1 MSNVTDLLKLPC
13 LDRCFIIAGFN
24 GIFNIVIRM
33 DILETSFPEVEK
45 YLEPNEFH
53 FTSFWNHRDDK
64 DNRINLVKSMIKHK
78 CAGIGIMP
86 GINLD
91 DKIDQEILDL
101 ADANSFPVMYIPSY
115 VRWSDVISDFALL
128 NNSLNKSD
136 LDTTYSDILSAFG
149 EFHIDKRV
157 QKFCHQLSQFLSIP
171 IIINADTIYSYGVNK
186 KVLSS
191 IVAKIYDIRIQNSY
205 RTNSPISLHINNEN
219 LSIVYYGDNSVFTT
233 YVNMHNITNQKL
245 EIFHKIAPLVTKELD
260 YLFENKK
267 NKPIYIK
274 PYIDQASSYYL
285 VILRKENINSIVNFI
300 NSRYLIYEEND
311 FYNYVILLINS
322 DSITKD
328 NIFSEF
334 NKIITNTNP
343 TLFIFSNYPSPTK
356 ELLNQIKILKNT
368 IHSLLFLDGIFLT
381 DELPLLYMTLNLPYQ
396 YKESVVKLNSTSMNL
411 DIELSFFDTLR
422 LYLVLKNIKDVS
434 TLLGIHSNSVKYR
447 ISKCFNSF
455 ESDSSNALA
464 SLPYLK
470 ILLMLEICK
479 VEGPAMLRIYKANEG
494 V

>member
-1 MSNVTDLLKLPC
+1 
-13 LDRCFIIAGFN
+13 
-24 GIFNIVIRM
+24 
-33 DILETSFPEVEK
+33 
-45 YLEPNEFH
+45 
-53 FTSFWNHRDDK
+53 
-64 DNRINLVKSMIKHK
+64 
-78 CAGIGIMP
+78 
-86 GINLD
+86 
-91 DKIDQEILDL
+91 
-101 ADANSFPVMYIPSY
+101 
-115 VRWSDVISDFALL
+115 
-128 NNSLNKSD
+128 
-136 LDTTYSDILSAFG
+136 
-149 EFHIDKRV
+149 
-157 QKFCHQLSQFLSIP
+157 
-171 IIINADTIYSYGVNK
+171 
-186 KVLSS
+186 
-191 IVAKIYDIRIQNSY
+191 
-205 RTNSPISLHINNEN
+205 
-219 LSIVYYGDNSVFTT
+219 
-233 YVNMHNITNQKL
+233 
-245 EIFHKIAPLVTKELD
+245 
-260 YLFENKK
+260 
-267 NKPIYIK
+267 
-274 PYIDQASSYYL
+274 
-285 VILRKENINSIVNFI
+285 
-300 NSRYLIYEEND
+300 LIYEEND